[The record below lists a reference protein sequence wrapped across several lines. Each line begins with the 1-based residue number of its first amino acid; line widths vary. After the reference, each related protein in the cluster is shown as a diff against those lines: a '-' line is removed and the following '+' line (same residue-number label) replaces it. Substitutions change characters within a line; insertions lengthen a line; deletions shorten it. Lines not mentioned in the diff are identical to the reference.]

1 MTRHVFLTAAVR
13 TLANESHGLLISYES
28 VEYKPNFAIYKINLL
43 SKQSYISVCI
53 ISIDQMLSKLIHIHL
68 DCQID
73 QLHFKNRS
81 FLDQHLFYLSSLFI
95 RQKETIY

>member
-53 ISIDQMLSKLIHIHL
+53 ISID
-68 DCQID
+68 
-73 QLHFKNRS
+73 
-81 FLDQHLFYLSSLFI
+81 
-95 RQKETIY
+95 